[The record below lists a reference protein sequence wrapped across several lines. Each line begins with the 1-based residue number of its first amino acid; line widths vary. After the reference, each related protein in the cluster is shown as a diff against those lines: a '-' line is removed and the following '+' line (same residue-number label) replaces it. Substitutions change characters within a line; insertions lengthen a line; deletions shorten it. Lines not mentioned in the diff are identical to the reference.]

1 MCAMVVSWF
10 RSVLS
15 HRRQWH
21 LADSYPKYCSN
32 ACQGAHWPIHK
43 NDCKSPLMKTTW
55 RPQYDIEKRT
65 PAFIDQ
71 NSTPESSSTPSER
84 YGMMKYLW
92 GNVPAIDVVKYS
104 KNEGLNIPEELHF
117 LATSCSDTEAELTIF
132 EASGDIRNI
141 IKTLVSL
148 PDTYN
153 GRCEVVINDRDFDI
167 VARNIILLLIA
178 LIFDPIEAADM
189 MLHVW
194 YSAFITEST
203 IENLHDR
210 VLPLFEDVCSKIR
223 SRPEDSIQSKTWTF
237 GTQTLSLVLSKKS
250 WDRLPSY
257 LKVPDGLSKTKAQ
270 ALMMKTTLAPSRK
283 DYIDRAFFN
292 RPPAWRVCAKK
303 FRTDGILL
311 PFGQSRKEFNVPNPT
326 FFQNVN
332 FWPMMDSADPI
343 EGWSVKEFTSV
354 PRLARNDINGSL
366 YYYLKG
372 LIQSFCRRVKH
383 LHIRFQFFELNVMDL
398 PHTMAMR
405 GISHHYFDRIEV
417 SNIGDRG
424 YLGPEKLLKTFSPLL
439 KRKSQNP
446 HATILGL
453 FLNAARE
460 CLTTRDELMFM
471 PVESQQVMKYMPI
484 SRDSLTNRTPGNA
497 DTVKF
502 VNALAFFRDYDMLF
516 DRFMKECSLEQ
527 LSEATGLRIK
537 KNNTLIEKWPLRLI
551 PGSSQEDFD
560 DILASNHTG
569 SERYVEWESMA

>member
-1 MCAMVVSWF
+1 MSEPSQEQFTCANTE
-10 RSVLS
+10 
-15 HRRQWH
+15 QII
-21 LADSYPKYCSN
+21 DGNPT
-32 ACQGAHWPIHK
+32 P
-43 NDCKSPLMKTTW
+43 CKQHALRVCNGCFLVQVGFESRKAMSPLMKKTW

-71 NSTPESSSTPSER
+71 DNIPESLTTPYKR
-84 YGMMKYLW
+84 YGMMKYFW
-92 GNVPAIDVVKYS
+92 GNVPAIDVLNCS
-104 KNEGLNIPEELHF
+104 KNEGVNIQKELHF
-117 LATSCSDTEAELTIF
+117 LFA
-132 EASGDIRNI
+132 ASGDIRNI

-167 VARNIILLLIA
+167 VARNIVLLLTAIV
-178 LIFDPIEAADM
+178 FDPREAADM

-194 YSAFITEST
+194 YSAFITES
-203 IENLHDR
+203 IMGNLQNR
-210 VLPLFEDVCSKIR
+210 VLPLFEDVCSKIQ
-223 SRPEDSIQSKTWTF
+223 SRPEDSLQSKTWSF
-237 GTQTLSLVLSKKS
+237 GTQTLSLVLPKKS

-257 LKVPDGLSKTKAQ
+257 LKVPEGLSKTKAQ
-270 ALMMKTTLAPSRK
+270 DLMMETTLAPSRR
-283 DYIDRAFFN
+283 DYIERAFFT
-292 RPPAWRVCAKK
+292 RPPAWRVCAQK
-303 FRTDGILL
+303 FRKDGILL
-311 PFGQSRKEFNVPNPT
+311 PFGQSRKEFTVPNPT
-326 FFQNVN
+326 FFQNVD

-354 PRLARNDINGSL
+354 RRIARDDINGSL

-372 LIQSFCRRVKH
+372 LIHSFCHCVKR
-383 LHIRFQFFELNVMDL
+383 LDIRFQLFELNAVDL

-405 GISHHYFDRIEV
+405 GISNHYFDRIETDLTKV

-424 YLGPEKLLKTFSPLL
+424 YLGPENLLKTFSPLL

-460 CLTTRDELMFM
+460 CLTTEDELLFM
-471 PVESQQVMKYMPI
+471 PGEAQQLLKYMPT
-484 SRDSLTNRTPGNA
+484 SRDSLTNRTHGNA

-502 VNALAFFRDYDMLF
+502 ANALGFFRDYDMLF
-516 DRFMKECSLEQ
+516 ERFMEECSLEQ
-527 LSEATGLRIK
+527 VSEAAGLRIK
-537 KNNTLIEKWPLRLI
+537 KDNTLVGKWPLRLV
-551 PGSSQEDFD
+551 PGSSQKDFD